1 MMTLR
6 RSQDRGRT
14 QLDWLDSRHS
24 FSFGDYH
31 DPAHLSFGNLRVI
44 NEDVIR
50 GGGGFSPHSH
60 RDMEIVT
67 YVLSGTLEHRDSL
80 GNGSVIRAGQVQRM
94 SAGAGIVHAE
104 FNASRDDPVH
114 LLQIWIAPSE
124 AGLEPSY
131 EQKDIDPKAV
141 ANKFVRIAAPEPL
154 ETEVRLVQDAEIWA
168 ARFNCHD
175 EALHML
181 APGRRAWIQVVS
193 GEVEIGPHIIR
204 AGDALAISDEDS
216 IAVRA
221 RANAEALLF
230 DLA

>member
-6 RSQDRGRT
+6 MSEERGKT
-14 QLDWLDSRHS
+14 QLDWLDSRHT

-31 DPAHLSFGNLRVI
+31 DPEHDSFGNLRAI

-50 GGGGFSPHSH
+50 GGGGFPAHPH

-67 YVLSGTLEHRDSL
+67 YVLSGELEHRDSL
-80 GNGSVIRAGQVQRM
+80 GNGSIIRAGQVQRM

-104 FNASRDDPVH
+104 FNASREHPVH
-114 LLQIWIAPSE
+114 LLQIWIAPSQP
-124 AGLEPSY
+124 GLAPSY
-131 EQKDIDPKAV
+131 EQKNIDPRAI
-141 ANKFVRIAAPEPL
+141 AGKFVRIAAPEPL

-168 ARFNCHD
+168 ARFDCHE

-181 APGRRAWIQVVS
+181 APGRRVWIQVVR
-193 GEVEIGPHIIR
+193 GAVEIGNQAVR
-204 AGDALAISDEDS
+204 AGDAIAVSDEDS

-221 RANAEALLF
+221 RADAEVLLF